1 MYYGAT
7 QTSAV
12 KRHEDIDSYFKTQL
26 FIFILPEKA
35 IGLDMS
41 LFLTFG
47 MEVSL
52 WKWLDGLICNIY
64 FLIVMFE
71 F

>member
-26 FIFILPEKA
+26 FIFMLPEKA

-52 WKWLDGLICNIY
+52 WK
-64 FLIVMFE
+64 
-71 F
+71 